1 MKTRRTFYIL
11 AVAGLVLAGID
22 DAGAEPIFLS
32 KQYTRCT
39 TCHYSPTGGGL
50 LTPYGRSLSREEIS
64 TLGRSA
70 ADAQAADPSRGEEAF
85 LGGLLGDAL
94 GPLRLGV
101 DLRPS
106 HLDLTFGDVG
116 SLERNFFMNADV
128 LAAYQTHGWT
138 FYGELGRQI
147 EGDGSTI
154 DSYEH
159 WVSYQAENGVGIRGG
174 ASCRP
179 TVCASQTTRRST
191 AP

>member
-1 MKTRRTFYIL
+1 MKTLRTICIL

-22 DAGAEPIFLS
+22 DASAEPIFLS

-64 TLGRSA
+64 MLGRSA
-70 ADAQAADPSRGEEAF
+70 ADAQAADPSRGEQAF
-85 LGGLLGDAL
+85 LGGMLGDAL
-94 GPLRLGV
+94 GPLQLGV

-128 LAAYQTHGWT
+128 LAAYQTNGWT
-138 FYGELGRQI
+138 FYGELGLR
-147 EGDGSTI
+147 
-154 DSYEH
+154 Y
-159 WVSYQAENGVGIRGG
+159 GG
-174 ASCRP
+174 PPETHRAKSDDWSSALTSCREP
-179 TVCASQTTRRST
+179 TGT
-191 AP
+191 